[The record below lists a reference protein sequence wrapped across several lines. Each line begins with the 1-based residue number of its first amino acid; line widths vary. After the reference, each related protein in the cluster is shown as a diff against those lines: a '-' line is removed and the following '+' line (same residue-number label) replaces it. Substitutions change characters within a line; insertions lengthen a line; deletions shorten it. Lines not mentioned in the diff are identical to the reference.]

1 MPMRLIRQMLSA
13 KVDPERW
20 LVLIKRGLSHWN
32 FRVVG
37 PEPLDVEL
45 VAFTDHEAQKH
56 ALSMAQQHFRAVN
69 PKIVVPRFQQWR
81 TALSA
86 DRMSPTA

>member
-1 MPMRLIRQMLSA
+1 MPISLIRHMLSA

-20 LVLIKRGLSHWN
+20 LVLMKRGLNRWN

-45 VAFTDHEAQKH
+45 VALTDHEAKNH
-56 ALSMAQQHFRAVN
+56 ALSMAQQHFRTVN
-69 PKIVVPRFQQWR
+69 PKVVVPRFQRWR

-86 DRMSPTA
+86 DRMLPTA